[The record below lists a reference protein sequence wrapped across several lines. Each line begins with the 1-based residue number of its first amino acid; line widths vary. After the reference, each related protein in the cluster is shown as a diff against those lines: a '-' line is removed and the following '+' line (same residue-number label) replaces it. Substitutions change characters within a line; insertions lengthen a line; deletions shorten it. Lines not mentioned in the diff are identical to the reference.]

1 MGVGGREGEREEGR
15 EGGKEGDIKGERDRE
30 RKRAREKIVFRHVLL
45 QSFSLDMCYFNH
57 FL

>member
-1 MGVGGREGEREEGR
+1 MGVGGREGERE
-15 EGGKEGDIKGERDRE
+15 GGKEGDIKGKRDRE